1 MEQTSTSKLVNKRI
15 IKQHTVQIERIA
27 LKLNRLK
34 DKGVKYK
41 SYQDFLTQ
49 CIIEEL
55 VSKGLKFEL
64 ETIIS
69 SYGQELVDKWYSKLK
84 NSI

>member
-1 MEQTSTSKLVNKRI
+1 MEQTSTSTLVNKRI

-41 SYQDFLTQ
+41 SYQDFLTE

-55 VSKGLKFEL
+55 VPKGLKFEL

-69 SYGQELVDKWYSKLK
+69 NYGQELVDTWYSKLK